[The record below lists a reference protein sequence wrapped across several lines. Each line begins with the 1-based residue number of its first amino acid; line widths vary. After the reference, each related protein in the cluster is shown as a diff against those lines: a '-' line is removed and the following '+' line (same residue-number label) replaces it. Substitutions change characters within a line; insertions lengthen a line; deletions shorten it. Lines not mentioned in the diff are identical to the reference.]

1 MRSSRQHKNNCRK
14 SDTREGDGID
24 MAWPFSNPADRNGA
38 NQPLGLGLPN
48 NQQTAPVWGAS
59 PAPAATSPWA
69 SLAGGI
75 TGQDPSRLQ
84 AATVAPPSEM
94 ELIAMLLHN
103 QAPVDRWL
111 MGPNMQL
118 LLSILSKLMTLS
130 ITEYFR
136 HARFTEDEE
145 GRLMID
151 QTSLPTELQT
161 ISGEN
166 VMMDATQLQANANH
180 QVQQSLL
187 EQQQILA
194 QVQAGMMQGM
204 LDNALADPGFM
215 ERMGQMVGGV
225 ARGATGMR

>member
-1 MRSSRQHKNNCRK
+1 MV
-14 SDTREGDGID
+14 
-24 MAWPFSNPADRNGA
+24 WPFGNPAERNGTP
-38 NQPLGLGLPN
+38 QTLGLGLAN
-48 NQQTAPVWGAS
+48 NQQTVNTNPWGAG
-59 PAPAATSPWA
+59 PATQQQVSPWA

-166 VMMDATQLQANANH
+166 VMMDATQLQANANQ

>member
-1 MRSSRQHKNNCRK
+1 MV
-14 SDTREGDGID
+14 
-24 MAWPFSNPADRNGA
+24 WPFGNPAERNGTPQA
-38 NQPLGLGLPN
+38 LGLGLPN
-48 NQQTAPVWGAS
+48 NQQTVTPAWGAS
-59 PAPAATSPWA
+59 PAPTASPWA
-69 SLAGGI
+69 TLAGGA
-75 TGQDPSRLQ
+75 TGMDPNRLQ

-94 ELIAMLLHN
+94 ELIAMLLHS

-136 HARFTEDEE
+136 HARFTEDDE

-151 QTSLPTELQT
+151 QTSLPNEFQT

-166 VMMDATQLQANANH
+166 VMMDATQLQANAN
-180 QVQQSLL
+180 QSVQQSLM
-187 EQQQILA
+187 EQQQVLA